1 MRGLYWEEWAI
12 GAEFESPG
20 RTVTEADIVTFAG
33 LSGDYNPLHI
43 NEEYC
48 KTTQFGTRIAHGPLV
63 YAIAAGLIFQL
74 HLYDDT
80 LIAFLGFDS
89 LKFTNPVKAGD
100 TIHAKLKVLEKR
112 ESSRADR
119 GIMKRQLQ
127 VFNQRGEMVQDA
139 VQAFLLKR
147 ILHHVAALV
156 EHLQLAL
163 HDAAISARR
172 FTFFQYLQFRMDGVA
187 RLHRMGEF
195 QTVES

>member
-1 MRGLYWEEWAI
+1 MRGLYWEEWDI
-12 GAEFESPG
+12 GAEFESPA
-20 RTVTEADIVTFAG
+20 RTVTEADIVMFAG

-43 NEEYC
+43 NEEHC
-48 KTTQFGTRIAHGPLV
+48 KNTQFGTRIAHGPLV

-89 LKFTNPVKAGD
+89 LKFTAPVKAGD

-112 ESSRADR
+112 ETSRADR
-119 GIMKRQLQ
+119 GVMKRQLQ

-147 ILHHVAALV
+147 KP
-156 EHLQLAL
+156 
-163 HDAAISARR
+163 
-172 FTFFQYLQFRMDGVA
+172 T
-187 RLHRMGEF
+187 
-195 QTVES
+195 

>member
-1 MRGLYWEEWAI
+1 MRGLYWEEWQV
-12 GAEFESPG
+12 GAEFESPA
-20 RTVTEADIVTFAG
+20 RTVSEADIVMFAG

-89 LKFTNPVKAGD
+89 LRFTNPVKAGD

-119 GIMKRQLQ
+119 GVMKRQLQ
-127 VFNQRGEMVQDA
+127 VYNQRGEMVQDA

-147 ILHHVAALV
+147 RPV
-156 EHLQLAL
+156 
-163 HDAAISARR
+163 
-172 FTFFQYLQFRMDGVA
+172 
-187 RLHRMGEF
+187 
-195 QTVES
+195 